1 MEKIEKRERFDKEE
15 WVIKSK
21 GICPKCGKNTSI
33 VISHL
38 DKGDK
43 PPKRAMIKVE
53 CEDCHYLIDT
63 EGILLSE
70 YSNDDR

>member
-1 MEKIEKRERFDKEE
+1 MGKIEKRERFGKEE
-15 WVIKSK
+15 WMLKSK
-21 GICPKCGKNTSI
+21 GICPKCGKNTLI
-33 VISHL
+33 IIRHL
-38 DKGDK
+38 DEGDK

-70 YSNDDR
+70 YFDDTE